1 MPGETVDA
9 DHVSS
14 ERHGRATRTFRL
26 LICPTGK
33 SLNFLSSP
41 ICKNIPLRVLPKSA
55 IYPPPSRSPEGRLAI
70 VTDAGRDAV
79 DACGALDELR

>member
-1 MPGETVDA
+1 MDIKVRDSNGA
-9 DHVSS
+9 VSK
-14 ERHGRATRTFRL
+14 AARTFRL

-41 ICKNIPLRVLPKSA
+41 ICKNIPLRAYPKSTL
-55 IYPPPSRSPEGRLAI
+55 YPLPSRSPEGRFAI

-79 DACGALDELR
+79 DAGSAA